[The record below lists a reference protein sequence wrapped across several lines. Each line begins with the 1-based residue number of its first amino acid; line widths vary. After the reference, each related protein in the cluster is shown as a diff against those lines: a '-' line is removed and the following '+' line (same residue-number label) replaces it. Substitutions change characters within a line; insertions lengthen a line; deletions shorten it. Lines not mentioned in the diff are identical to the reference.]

1 MGRKNVNTNKI
12 YINLPK
18 ALEMSHAYLKR
29 CYPHD
34 RVDRNLDQIYR
45 RNNWLKRHGYP
56 KRRKPFVPCW
66 VLPEE
71 CEKILEE
78 MLRMGLPVEK
88 ELNEYKSWRDRNYE
102 GGLKS

>member
-45 RNNWLKRHGYP
+45 RNNWLKKHGYP

-66 VLPEE
+66 VLPDEYG
-71 CEKILEE
+71 KILEE

-88 ELNEYKSWRDRNYE
+88 ELNEYKSWRDRHYE